1 MKKTITIGLLLLIAT
16 ACKNE
21 QSPKASSTSE
31 LSQSKSG
38 ALSINTIVDEGV
50 TGKHSTQNSY
60 AFDWSLTVEA
70 KSDEGVINMYYL
82 VKSNAS
88 YYGMTMDPAKGRITI
103 MDFEINKIHTLMDRK
118 GKVVRTRPIPEPDKD
133 DKHYKVTR
141 TDTKTILD
149 YECQGYKIETDE
161 STSIYY
167 VTNNAPFSFSRGF
180 GPNSKSNPKEKG
192 IDPKIMEKLEKGLI
206 MEFTYIGRNS
216 INQSMKVTE
225 IKKEPNTFNLNE
237 YKRIGS

>member
-1 MKKTITIGLLLLIAT
+1 M
-16 ACKNE
+16 
-21 QSPKASSTSE
+21 
-31 LSQSKSG
+31 
-38 ALSINTIVDEGV
+38 SINTIVDEDV
-50 TGKHSTQNSY
+50 ASKHSTQNSY
-60 AFDWSLTVEA
+60 DFDWSLTVEA

-82 VKSNAS
+82 VKPNAS
-88 YYGMTMDPAKGRITI
+88 YYGMTMDPTKGRITI
-103 MDFEINKIHTLMDRK
+103 MDFEINKIHTLMNRK

-192 IDPKIMEKLEKGLI
+192 IDSKIMEELEKGLI
-206 MEFTYIGRNS
+206 MEYTYIGKNS